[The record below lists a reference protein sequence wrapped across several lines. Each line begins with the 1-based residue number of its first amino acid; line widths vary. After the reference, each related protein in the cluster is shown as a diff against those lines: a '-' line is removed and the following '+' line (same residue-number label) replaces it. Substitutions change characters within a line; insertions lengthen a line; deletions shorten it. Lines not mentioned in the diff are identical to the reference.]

1 MKTKFWFKRITLID
15 IADVEC
21 MINEGIEIEIVI
33 DNDEHGLQLLED
45 IYHLRY
51 IIKSA
56 YRTND
61 IKINQLVDYLSV
73 MVLMEMDILKKIN
86 KEIKRNLLWFE
97 NYFNT

>member
-33 DNDEHGLQLLED
+33 DNDEHGLRLLDD
-45 IYHLRY
+45 IDHLRY
-51 IIKSA
+51 AIKSA